1 MKQED
6 IEALAERF
14 LKGSASIE
22 DRQNLNKWYD
32 SFNDQEIKVP
42 SSYTKEKEEISQRIF
57 NKLKISNSHEKI
69 SEELPVRNS
78 KALYLKIAA
87 SILLVLSLTYTF
99 YQFTDE
105 PYNKEDI
112 TVTIQKSTKIG
123 QRSKI
128 RLPDGTIVHLNAQ
141 SSLAYPETFDV
152 DSRNVELV
160 GEAFFEVVRDEKRPF
175 TVKSEKLMTT
185 VLGTTFSIKSYPGE
199 NIEHVWVASGKVQVE
214 AMQGTMTKNLP
225 AQSELLL
232 SNQGVVFDQNRN
244 RLKKET
250 VNVDDLIAWKD
261 GWLILESKELGQVI
275 SILERWYGT
284 KIIITDPILLKK
296 KVTIK
301 QQNENLEAVM
311 EILGY
316 LADFEYKIQ
325 NKIVTITRNN

>member
-1 MKQED
+1 
-6 IEALAERF
+6 
-14 LKGSASIE
+14 
-22 DRQNLNKWYD
+22 
-32 SFNDQEIKVP
+32 
-42 SSYTKEKEEISQRIF
+42 
-57 NKLKISNSHEKI
+57 
-69 SEELPVRNS
+69 
-78 KALYLKIAA
+78 
-87 SILLVLSLTYTF
+87 
-99 YQFTDE
+99 
-105 PYNKEDI
+105 
-112 TVTIQKSTKIG
+112 
-123 QRSKI
+123 
-128 RLPDGTIVHLNAQ
+128 
-141 SSLAYPETFDV
+141 
-152 DSRNVELV
+152 
-160 GEAFFEVVRDEKRPF
+160 
-175 TVKSEKLMTT
+175 MTT